1 MRSDMAEVLVRTGP
15 DTAMG
20 KLMRRY
26 WVPLLLAS
34 EVAQPDCAP
43 VRIPVL
49 GERLIAFRDSQGRLG
64 VIDEFCAHRGTSLFF
79 GRNEEGGLRCAYHG
93 WKYDTHGRCI
103 ELPSEPQTAA
113 KVSLKAYPCIE
124 RGGMVWAYMGPP
136 ELKPEPPALE
146 WCTVPDSHRYV
157 SKRLQE
163 SNYLQG
169 MEGGIDTTHVSYVH
183 RYELDRDALHM
194 NAACKKYIK
203 GDPNVV
209 FTVQETPSGMTIF
222 GRRNGEED
230 SWYWRI
236 TQWIFPWFTLV
247 PPTGP
252 HPLAAHIWVPI
263 DDENCWT
270 WNINYYPDQPLSVD
284 ERREMEAGKGI
295 HAPLVPG
302 SFRPVANKS
311 NDYLIDRQA
320 QKARIMYSGVDG
332 LGMQDASL
340 QESMGPIQDRTR
352 ERLVQTDRAIVLAR
366 RRLHEAALAQG
377 TTPDALPALNPG
389 THLVRS
395 ASVLLK
401 KDEDVERWAHQALV
415 AAQANPLYC
424 L

>member
-1 MRSDMAEVLVRTGP
+1 MRKESAEVLVRTGP
-15 DTAMG
+15 DAPMG
-20 KLMRRY
+20 RLMRRY
-26 WVPLLLAS
+26 WVPLLLQS
-34 EVAQPDCAP
+34 EIAEPDCPP

-49 GERLIAFRDSQGRLG
+49 GEQLIAFRDSQGRPG

-79 GRNEEGGLRCAYHG
+79 GRNEEGGLRCSYHG
-93 WKYDTHGRCI
+93 WKYDIHGRCVD
-103 ELPSEPQTAA
+103 LPSEPHTAA

-124 RGGMVWAYMGPP
+124 RGGIVWAYMGPP

-157 SKRLQE
+157 SKRWQE

-169 MEGGIDTTHVSYVH
+169 MEGGIDTTHVSFVH
-183 RYELDRDALHM
+183 RYELERDALHM

-203 GDPNVV
+203 ADPNVV
-209 FTVQETPSGMTIF
+209 FTVQESASGMTIF
-222 GRRNGEED
+222 GRRNGEAD

-252 HPLAAHIWVPI
+252 HPLAGHIWVPI

-270 WNINYYPDQPLSVD
+270 WNINYYPTQPLSEE
-284 ERREMEAGKGI
+284 ERREMQAGRGI
-295 HAPLVPG
+295 HAPLMPG

-311 NDYLIDRQA
+311 NDYLIDRKA
-320 QKARIMYSGVDG
+320 QKARIMFSGVDG

-366 RRLHEAALAQG
+366 RRLHDAALG
-377 TTPDALPALNPG
+377 IDTPNAELPALNPRS
-389 THLVRS
+389 HHVRS
-395 ASVLLK
+395 ASVLLQ
-401 KDEDVERWAHQALV
+401 KDENVELWAREALV
-415 AAQANPLYC
+415 ADKSNPLYC